1 MWGSTASCS
10 VEVWVVHSGIRSVLY
25 KLTKYNY
32 QCLMSL
38 LTLQKSQPGAG
49 EEKWAKGF
57 ISMAINSLMSLT
69 YPLFL

>member
-1 MWGSTASCS
+1 MWGNTASCI
-10 VEVWVVHSGIRSVLY
+10 VEVWVVHLGIRSVLY

-49 EEKWAKGF
+49 EEKWVKGF
-57 ISMAINSLMSLT
+57 ISMAVNSLMSLT